1 MFLCLPTLQIQVT
14 FQLVISRPGV
24 PKVAAT
30 GFAGRTA
37 VVHVIDDRTELVQS
51 ASGMVTAAIQPV
63 VGDSCILSHFMK
75 ARAIF
80 KQICTDIEI

>member
-1 MFLCLPTLQIQVT
+1 MYLCLPTLHIQVT

-51 ASGMVTAAIQPV
+51 ASGMVTGAILPV
-63 VGDSCILSHFMK
+63 VG
-75 ARAIF
+75 
-80 KQICTDIEI
+80 

>member
-1 MFLCLPTLQIQVT
+1 MFAYPTYLQVT

-24 PKVAAT
+24 PKAT

-63 VGDSCILSHFMK
+63 V
-75 ARAIF
+75 A
-80 KQICTDIEI
+80 